1 MEKSTKSE
9 ANNDLT
15 REQSATAGEIFS
27 LANSDPALGQKIEL
41 LNNAIDEIGFTGYH
55 AKLFCLNGFGYAAD
69 SLLNF
74 LPSITAAN
82 IVAEFNASYTRA
94 GQLSLYTGL
103 LVGSLFWGIS
113 ADIIGR
119 RLAFNLTLLLT
130 SIFAVVAGAAP
141 NYETWAAF
149 NALSAFAAGGNL
161 VLDTTVF
168 LEYVPSSK
176 TWVVT
181 MMAAWWGVGLT
192 LGGFIAWG
200 FLPNFSCASDAL
212 VCTKSENMGWRY
224 VYFTAGAVVLALSVL
239 RWTVVRFHETPKFSL
254 CQNKDEQVVKTL
266 SMIATKYNRPMSLT
280 VEQLRAC
287 GEVKS
292 AHASSSASFS
302 ELAVHYKG
310 LFLSHAETLSTSLV
324 WASWAFIGLAYPLFY
339 IFLPEYLESRGAQL
353 GETSTTI
360 TWRNYTITNLTG
372 IFGPVIAS
380 QLCRTRLLGRKYT
393 MAIGA
398 VISMIFLFAY
408 TAVRNAEENL
418 GFSCAIGIAINIYYG
433 TLYAYTPEVLPS
445 AHRATGNGTAIAFNR
460 FMGIM
465 SVVIATF
472 GDTSTSVPVYVCAA
486 LFGVLAAIAVCFPF
500 EPARGRSV

>member
-1 MEKSTKSE
+1 
-9 ANNDLT
+9 
-15 REQSATAGEIFS
+15 
-27 LANSDPALGQKIEL
+27 
-41 LNNAIDEIGFTGYH
+41 
-55 AKLFCLNGFGYAAD
+55 
-69 SLLNF
+69 
-74 LPSITAAN
+74 
-82 IVAEFNASYTRA
+82 
-94 GQLSLYTGL
+94 
-103 LVGSLFWGIS
+103 
-113 ADIIGR
+113 
-119 RLAFNLTLLLT
+119 
-130 SIFAVVAGAAP
+130 
-141 NYETWAAF
+141 
-149 NALSAFAAGGNL
+149 
-161 VLDTTVF
+161 
-168 LEYVPSSK
+168 
-176 TWVVT
+176 
-181 MMAAWWGVGLT
+181 
-192 LGGFIAWG
+192 
-200 FLPNFSCASDAL
+200 
-212 VCTKSENMGWRY
+212 MGWRY

-393 MAIGA
+393 MAIGG
-398 VISMIFLFAY
+398 VISSAC
-408 TAVRNAEENL
+408 
-418 GFSCAIGIAINIYYG
+418 S
-433 TLYAYTPEVLPS
+433 PS
-445 AHRATGNGTAIAFNR
+445 A
-460 FMGIM
+460 
-465 SVVIATF
+465 
-472 GDTSTSVPVYVCAA
+472 STTTLLTCD
-486 LFGVLAAIAVCFPF
+486 
-500 EPARGRSV
+500 